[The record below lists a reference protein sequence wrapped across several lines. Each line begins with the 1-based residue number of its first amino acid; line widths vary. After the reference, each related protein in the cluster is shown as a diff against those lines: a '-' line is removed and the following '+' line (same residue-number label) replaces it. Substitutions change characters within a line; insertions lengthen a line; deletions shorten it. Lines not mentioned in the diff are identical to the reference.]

1 MLKKATT
8 KTAKNFDGFSVLG
21 RAVVRAPW
29 LVISAWIA
37 LVVVLFMAFP
47 ALTKVVENQTI
58 QPLPPQA
65 MAATD
70 QMAKDFHESAQNILV
85 VVMTNDHGLNPA
97 DNNTYRAVADKL
109 RSDTGEVSA
118 VQDFVSTPPLK
129 ELMVSKDNKAFY
141 MAVTLKA
148 PPGSPES
155 SQAYQQI
162 TQMVKQTTAGSDL
175 TTHVTGSA
183 AVIGDLSIVT
193 SHDMHVIEIATAVLV
208 LLILL
213 VIYRRPV
220 TVLLPLITI
229 GISVGAAQG
238 LVSAFTEIGMS
249 VSALTIVLMT
259 AMIVGAGTDY
269 AVFLISRYHEYIRS
283 GMDSDAAVQKALVS
297 IGKVIGASAAT
308 VAVTFL
314 GMIFTQ
320 LPAFT
325 SVGPALAVSIA
336 VAFLAAVTLLPAVL
350 VLAGRR
356 GWIAPRKPLT
366 DRLWQRS
373 AIHIVRKPKAHLV
386 VSLTILVA
394 LGACALFM
402 NPTYNDRMQLPG
414 SAESNL
420 GYTAMADHFST
431 SSLLPE
437 YIYIHSPHDLRNPQA
452 LADMEQMAQRVA
464 QLPNVEAVRGVT
476 RPTGQ
481 PIEQAKVS
489 YQAGEV
495 GSKLEDASSQI
506 SDKSSDL
513 DKLSGGAHQLASS
526 LSQVRDQVNGAGRS
540 MTAMT
545 ATLNQV
551 QNQLDGPQTTQM
563 LNTIRTYA
571 NSGNQAAM
579 DGVANSASAM
589 LNALNN
595 NPQCDADPVCS
606 DGRAKLQQLASAG
619 YHGASTQSMLS
630 SAQQL
635 SSMMQSAG
643 SSLRSA
649 GISSPQG
656 AQAKIAQMQQGA
668 NALANGSAQLAQGV
682 QVLVDQTK
690 KMGGGLNQAAG
701 LLLSI
706 KHDASSPSMSGMYV
720 PPQVLTTNDFK
731 NAAKVFISPDGHSAR
746 YMVETK
752 FDPFSTDAMDQVQTI
767 LNTARGAQ
775 PNTTLSDAT
784 ISMVG
789 TTPMY
794 SAIRSYYDHDLR
806 LIIVLTLVVVF
817 LILVALLRAIIA
829 PLYLI
834 ASVVISYLSA
844 LGLGV
849 AFFQFICHQHI
860 YWNVPAT
867 AFIVLVAVG
876 ADYNLLLISRI
887 REESRNGIRSGII
900 RAVHS
905 TGGVITS
912 AGIIFAAS
920 MFGLM
925 FGSVSTMLQI
935 GFIIGAGLL
944 IDTFVVRTITVPA
957 LAAMIGKAN
966 WWPTKPR
973 RTAR

>member
-1 MLKKATT
+1 
-8 KTAKNFDGFSVLG
+8 
-21 RAVVRAPW
+21 
-29 LVISAWIA
+29 
-37 LVVVLFMAFP
+37 
-47 ALTKVVENQTI
+47 
-58 QPLPPQA
+58 
-65 MAATD
+65 
-70 QMAKDFHESAQNILV
+70 
-85 VVMTNDHGLNPA
+85 
-97 DNNTYRAVADKL
+97 
-109 RSDTGEVSA
+109 
-118 VQDFVSTPPLK
+118 
-129 ELMVSKDNKAFY
+129 
-141 MAVTLKA
+141 
-148 PPGSPES
+148 
-155 SQAYQQI
+155 
-162 TQMVKQTTAGSDL
+162 
-175 TTHVTGSA
+175 
-183 AVIGDLSIVT
+183 
-193 SHDMHVIEIATAVLV
+193 
-208 LLILL
+208 
-213 VIYRRPV
+213 
-220 TVLLPLITI
+220 
-229 GISVGAAQG
+229 
-238 LVSAFTEIGMS
+238 
-249 VSALTIVLMT
+249 
-259 AMIVGAGTDY
+259 
-269 AVFLISRYHEYIRS
+269 
-283 GMDSDAAVQKALVS
+283 
-297 IGKVIGASAAT
+297 
-308 VAVTFL
+308 
-314 GMIFTQ
+314 
-320 LPAFT
+320 
-325 SVGPALAVSIA
+325 
-336 VAFLAAVTLLPAVL
+336 
-350 VLAGRR
+350 
-356 GWIAPRKPLT
+356 
-366 DRLWQRS
+366 
-373 AIHIVRKPKAHLV
+373 
-386 VSLTILVA
+386 
-394 LGACALFM
+394 
-402 NPTYNDRMQLPG
+402 
-414 SAESNL
+414 
-420 GYTAMADHFST
+420 MADHFST
-431 SSLLPE
+431 SALLPE

-464 QLPNVEAVRGVT
+464 QLPNVAAVRGVT

-481 PIEQAKVS
+481 PIEQTKVS

-506 SDKSSDL
+506 SDKTSDL

-526 LSQVRDQVNGAGRS
+526 LAQVRDQVNGASRA
-540 MTAMT
+540 MTSMT
-545 ATLNQV
+545 ATLGQV
-551 QNQLDGPQTTQM
+551 QDQLDGPQTAQM
-563 LNTIRTYA
+563 LNAIRTYA
-571 NSGNQAAM
+571 NSGDQQAVT
-579 DGVANSASAM
+579 GVANSASAM

-606 DGRAKLQQLASAG
+606 DGRAQLQQLASTG
-619 YHGASTQSMLS
+619 YNGASAQSMLS
-630 SAQQL
+630 SVQRL
-635 SSMMQSAG
+635 SSMMQSA
-643 SSLRSA
+643 STSLRSA
-649 GISSPQG
+649 GINSPQG
-656 AQAKIAQMQQGA
+656 AQAKVAQMQQGA
-668 NALANGSAQLAQGV
+668 NALADGSAQLAQGV

-706 KHDASSPSMSGMYV
+706 KHDASSPSMAGMYV

-746 YMVETK
+746 YMVETT
-752 FDPFSTDAMDQVQTI
+752 FDPFSTDAMDQVHTI
-767 LNTARGAQ
+767 LDTARGAQ

-806 LIIVLTLVVVF
+806 LIIILTLVVVF
-817 LILVALLRAIIA
+817 LILVALLRAIVA

-849 AFFQFICHQHI
+849 AFFQFLLHQHI

-957 LAAMIGKAN
+957 LAAMIGRAN

-973 RTAR
+973 KAAAGAKAVNADVQ

>member
-1 MLKKATT
+1 
-8 KTAKNFDGFSVLG
+8 
-21 RAVVRAPW
+21 
-29 LVISAWIA
+29 
-37 LVVVLFMAFP
+37 
-47 ALTKVVENQTI
+47 
-58 QPLPPQA
+58 
-65 MAATD
+65 
-70 QMAKDFHESAQNILV
+70 
-85 VVMTNDHGLNPA
+85 
-97 DNNTYRAVADKL
+97 
-109 RSDTGEVSA
+109 
-118 VQDFVSTPPLK
+118 
-129 ELMVSKDNKAFY
+129 
-141 MAVTLKA
+141 
-148 PPGSPES
+148 
-155 SQAYQQI
+155 
-162 TQMVKQTTAGSDL
+162 
-175 TTHVTGSA
+175 
-183 AVIGDLSIVT
+183 
-193 SHDMHVIEIATAVLV
+193 
-208 LLILL
+208 
-213 VIYRRPV
+213 
-220 TVLLPLITI
+220 
-229 GISVGAAQG
+229 
-238 LVSAFTEIGMS
+238 
-249 VSALTIVLMT
+249 
-259 AMIVGAGTDY
+259 
-269 AVFLISRYHEYIRS
+269 
-283 GMDSDAAVQKALVS
+283 
-297 IGKVIGASAAT
+297 
-308 VAVTFL
+308 
-314 GMIFTQ
+314 
-320 LPAFT
+320 
-325 SVGPALAVSIA
+325 
-336 VAFLAAVTLLPAVL
+336 
-350 VLAGRR
+350 
-356 GWIAPRKPLT
+356 
-366 DRLWQRS
+366 
-373 AIHIVRKPKAHLV
+373 
-386 VSLTILVA
+386 
-394 LGACALFM
+394 
-402 NPTYNDRMQLPG
+402 
-414 SAESNL
+414 
-420 GYTAMADHFST
+420 
-431 SSLLPE
+431 LLPE

-464 QLPNVEAVRGVT
+464 QLPNIATVRGIT

-481 PIEQAKVS
+481 PIEQTKVS

-526 LSQVRDQVNGAGRS
+526 LATVRDQVNGASRS
-540 MTAMT
+540 MTSMT
-545 ATLNQV
+545 ATLSQV

-571 NSGNQAAM
+571 NNVGGNQDAM
-579 DGVANSASAM
+579 NGVANSASAM

-606 DGRAKLQQLASAG
+606 DGRAKLQQLAASG
-619 YHGASTQSMLS
+619 YSQTEA
-630 SAQQL
+630 SAQNVVSTVRRL
-635 SSMMQSAG
+635 DSLMQSAG
-643 SSLRSA
+643 TSMRSA

-668 NALANGSAQLAQGV
+668 NALADGSAQLAQGV

-706 KHDASSPSMSGMYV
+706 KHDASSPAMAGMYV

-767 LNTARGAQ
+767 LDTARGAQ

-817 LILVALLRAIIA
+817 LILVALLRAIVA

-834 ASVVISYLSA
+834 ASVVVSYMSA

-957 LAAMIGKAN
+957 LAALIGPAN
-966 WWPTKPR
+966 WWPTKSRKAAPGR
-973 RTAR
+973 KAVDADAG